1 MHPHLKRMDK
11 EDGRKLSR
19 QAQHARRKQAV
30 RLHRRGMAIK
40 DIACALGVAQGTVQA
55 LGCP

>member
-1 MHPHLKRMDK
+1 MDK

-19 QAQHARRKQAV
+19 EARHERRKQAV

-40 DIACALGVAQGTVQA
+40 DIATALGMA
-55 LGCP
+55 LGSVRSAVKAARVGGI